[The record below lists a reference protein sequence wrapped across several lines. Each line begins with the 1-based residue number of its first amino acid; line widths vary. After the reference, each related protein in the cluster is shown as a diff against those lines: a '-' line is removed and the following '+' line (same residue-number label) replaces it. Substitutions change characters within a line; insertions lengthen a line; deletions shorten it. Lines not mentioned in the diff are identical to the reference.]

1 MKQHIILAAAIA
13 TALAGCATTG
23 TFPGS
28 KPATAKPTVS
38 ADEKA
43 EARRS
48 AFKAGAKGCGTAAA
62 MTVGLG
68 VLGKVLGI
76 GGGPDLASAALAC
89 GAAGV
94 TTGIADYRNQLDQ
107 FRALKGKVTVGAVV
121 SVKERDVQVAGETT
135 KAAESLTLNL
145 DAKKVAARH
154 ADISRVIGELV
165 AVLNKQTMPI
175 TASVS
180 GNASDRAWV
189 AAQLRAQVKN
199 DKVTITDAAGS
210 APVIVVSP
218 VPVIK

>member
-13 TALAGCATTG
+13 TALSGCATTG
-23 TFPGS
+23 ILPGA
-28 KPATAKPTVS
+28 KPATATNTVS

-48 AFKAGAKGCGTAAA
+48 AFKSGAKGCAIGAGMSAIGA
-62 MTVGLG
+62 L
-68 VLGKVLGI
+68 L
-76 GGGPDLASAALAC
+76 GGGFNAKAAIAGC
-89 GAAGV
+89 VVAGA
-94 TTGIADYRNQLDQ
+94 TTGIQEYRSQLDQ

-121 SVKERDVQVAGETT
+121 TVKEKDVKVNGETT

-145 DAKKVAARH
+145 DAKKVVARH

-199 DKVTITDAAGS
+199 DKVTITDAAGH